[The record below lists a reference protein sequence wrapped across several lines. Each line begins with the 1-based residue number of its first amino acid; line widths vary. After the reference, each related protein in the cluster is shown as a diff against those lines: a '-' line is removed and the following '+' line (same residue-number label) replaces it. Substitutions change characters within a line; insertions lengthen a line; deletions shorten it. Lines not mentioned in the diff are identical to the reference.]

1 MAYEARLVDVAA
13 QPIAAVRR
21 GTTRDTLGKT
31 IVGGFNALWPYLR
44 ASAARTGRNVVI
56 YRHGLTDIEIGV
68 EIFSDVVPSGEV
80 FIAATP
86 AGEAVTAV
94 HFGDY
99 AEMHGAYQA
108 IEQWCADAGR
118 RTGPS
123 WEVYDHWEDDPTKRR
138 TDIFFLLGDCARR
151 QNLHDTC
158 SFRRSGVHFAEACVI
173 LTHSNLA

>member
-1 MAYEARLVDVAA
+1 MTCEARRVEAVA

-21 GTTRDTLGKT
+21 STTRAELGKT
-31 IVGGFNALWPYLR
+31 IIGGFDVLWPFLR

-56 YRHGLTDIEIGV
+56 YRQGVTDIEIGV
-68 EIFSDVVPSGEV
+68 EIFADLAPSGEV

-86 AGEAVTAV
+86 AGAAVTAV

-123 WEVYDHWEDDPTKRR
+123 WEVYGHWEDDPAKRR
-138 TDIFFLLGDCARR
+138 TDIFFLLGDCRR
-151 QNLHDTC
+151 
-158 SFRRSGVHFAEACVI
+158 R
-173 LTHSNLA
+173 